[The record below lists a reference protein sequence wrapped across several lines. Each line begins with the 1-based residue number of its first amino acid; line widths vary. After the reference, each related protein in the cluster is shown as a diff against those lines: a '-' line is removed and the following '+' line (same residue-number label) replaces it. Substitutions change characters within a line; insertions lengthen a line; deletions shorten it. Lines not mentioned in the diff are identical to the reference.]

1 MSIFP
6 YQVSEVVGL
15 YNRISKINPT
25 TIIEKER
32 EDPQDV
38 VNISTEAR
46 KRQVFEQ
53 ARSEVMERI
62 RTAR

>member
-1 MSIFP
+1 MSIFT
-6 YQVSEVVGL
+6 YQVNEVAGVSS
-15 YNRISKINPT
+15 RISKINPA

-46 KRQVFEQ
+46 KRQIFGQ

-62 RTAR
+62 RTA